1 MKYRGVLRRSAAAGL
16 ALATA
21 SSIITVATGQA
32 ALATTPDEPA
42 RAEVRGTERSDVV
55 PGRYIVVLKDQRA
68 TYTSVR
74 TIAAKLIRDNGGNV
88 RQVFGTALPGFS
100 ASMSKQQ
107 ADKVA
112 ANPAVAYVEPVRRVS
127 ASATQSNPPSW
138 GLDRLDQASAKL
150 NKSFKYPNTGSN
162 VTAYIVDT
170 GIHTKHQDFGGRA
183 SIGFDYFAE
192 PVDPGTEPDPTTPVP
207 PTEEDCDGHGTHVA
221 GTVGGAKYGVAK
233 QVKLVGV
240 RVLDCDGFG
249 TTDSVI
255 AGINFVTEDAMKNA
269 PRRAVANVSLGGS
282 VSAAIDAAVRKSV
295 DSGVTYAIAAG
306 NESQN
311 ACNVSPARVPD
322 AITVGATDRIDMRA
336 WFSNYGKCL
345 DVFAP
350 GVSIVSARHDNNTGS
365 VGMSG
370 TSMAAPHVAGAAAL
384 LLQSNPTWNPKQV
397 RDRIVTTGIAGA
409 VYDPKGSMD
418 RLLTVGSVTQAR
430 NSYGLKASSNGKFV
444 TAASTKKALVNNGSS
459 LGTAQRYDVV
469 NAGSGLVALRSKS
482 TGRYVVA
489 PSKGTKPLIASH
501 KTIVTAGK
509 FTIVHH
515 TDGTVSLKAKANG
528 KYVTAAKS
536 GKSSLKA
543 SKTSVGS
550 TEKFT
555 FDAPAPVV
563 TIKAKASNR
572 YVVAGSKPLIATSK
586 SVTKS
591 TKYQM
596 VNRGD
601 GLFYLKALAN
611 NRYVIAASKGTKPLI
626 ANSKSTG
633 SYQTFYFLDYN
644 ADGSIYL
651 GGWDEQAVTAG
662 KAGNKQLISSKNIDW
677 SREDLGLGN
686 GEKFF
691 FAVA

>member
-1 MKYRGVLRRSAAAGL
+1 MKRRGVLRRSAAAGL

-32 ALATTPDEPA
+32 ALAAPPPEPV
-42 RAEVRGTERSDVV
+42 RAEVRGTEGTDIV

-74 TIAAKLIRDNGGNV
+74 ATAAALARANGGSV
-88 RQVFGTALPGFS
+88 RQVFDKALSGYS

-112 ANPAVAYVEPVRRVS
+112 GHPAVAYVEPVRRLS
-127 ASATQSNPPSW
+127 ASGTQSTPPSW

-150 NKSFKYPNTGSN
+150 NKSFKYPNTGSK
-162 VTAYIVDT
+162 VTAYILDT
-170 GIHTKHQDFGGRA
+170 GINTKHQDFGGRA
-183 SIGFDYFAE
+183 SIGFDAFAPPPADPGPDPEPTE
-192 PVDPGTEPDPTTPVP
+192 PVVP
-207 PTEEDCDGHGTHVA
+207 AANGDCDGHGTHVA
-221 GTVGGAKYGVAK
+221 GTVGGTRYGVAK

-240 RVLDCDGFG
+240 RVLDCNGSG

-255 AGINFVTEDAMKNA
+255 AGINWVTENA
-269 PRRAVANVSLGGS
+269 QKPAVANMSLGGG
-282 VSAAIDAAVRKSV
+282 VSAAIDAAVQKSV
-295 DSGVTYAIAAG
+295 NSGVTYAIAAG
-306 NESQN
+306 NESQD
-311 ACNVSPARVPD
+311 ACKVSPARVPD

-365 VGMSG
+365 VGMNG

-384 LLQSNPTWNPKQV
+384 LLHANPTWKPNQV

-418 RLLTVGSVTQAR
+418 RLLTVGSVTPTR
-430 NSYGLKASSNGKFV
+430 KSYGLKARSNGKFV
-444 TAASTKKALVNNGSS
+444 TAASTRKALVNNGSS

-501 KTIVTAGK
+501 KTIVTAAK
-509 FTIVHH
+509 FTIVNH
-515 TDGTVSLKAKANG
+515 TDGSVSLKARANG
-528 KYVTAAKS
+528 KYVTAPKS

-543 SKTSVGS
+543 SKTTVGTS
-550 TEKFT
+550 EKFT

-563 TIKAKASNR
+563 SIKSKASNR

-591 TKYQM
+591 AKFQM
-596 VNRGD
+596 VNRSNGF
-601 GLFYLKALAN
+601 FYLKALAN
-611 NRYVIAASKGTKPLI
+611 TRYVIAASKGTKPLI

-633 SYQTFYFLDYN
+633 TWQTFDFLEYN
-644 ADGSIYL
+644 PDGTIFL
-651 GGWDEQAVTAG
+651 GAQDHQAVSAG
-662 KAGNKQLISSKNIDW
+662 KAGNKQLISNRNINW
-677 SREDLGLGN
+677 NRADLGLGN
-686 GEKFF
+686 GERFF